1 MIPPMLRLAVVI
13 PTLNAA
19 ATLPSV
25 LAALVSGDAIERE
38 MVVVDGGSDDGT
50 PALAESLGARV
61 VTASKGRGSQ
71 LAAGAAATSAPWL
84 LFLHADTRLQAG
96 WSRDVLAF
104 ANEAANRG
112 KAAVF
117 RFALDDQARG
127 ARRLERLVAWRTR
140 VLGLPY
146 GDQGFLISRELY
158 NDIGG
163 FRALPL
169 MEDVDIVRRLG
180 RARLVSLPS
189 AAITSARRYQG
200 GGYFLRSVRNVTCL
214 CLYFLGV
221 PPRWLVRFY
230 G

>member
-1 MIPPMLRLAVVI
+1 MLRLAVVI

-25 LAALVSGDAIERE
+25 LMALASGDAIERE
-38 MVVVDGGSDDGT
+38 MVVVDGGSVDGT
-50 PALAESLGARV
+50 PDLAESLGARV
-61 VTASKGRGSQ
+61 ITASKGRGGQ
-71 LAAGAAATSAPWL
+71 LAAGAAATEAPWL

-96 WSRDVLAF
+96 WSGDVLAF
-104 ANEAANRG
+104 ADDAANRD

-117 RFALDDQARG
+117 RFALDDNAEG

-146 GDQGFLISRELY
+146 GDQGLLVSRALY

-163 FRALPL
+163 FHALPL

-180 RARLVSLPS
+180 RARIVTLPS
-189 AAITSARRYQG
+189 AAETSAKRYQG
-200 GGYFLRSVRNVTCL
+200 SYFLRSARNVTCL
-214 CLYFLGV
+214 CLYFVGV
-221 PPRWLVRFY
+221 PPRWLVRLY

>member
-1 MIPPMLRLAVVI
+1 MLRLSVVI

-19 ATLPSV
+19 ATLPTT

-50 PALAESLGARV
+50 PALAETLGATV
-61 VTASKGRGSQ
+61 VAASKGRGGQ
-71 LAAGAAATSAPWL
+71 LAAGAAATEAPWL

-96 WSRDVLAF
+96 WSGDVLAF
-104 ANEAANRG
+104 AGDAANRD

-117 RFALDDQARG
+117 RFALDDQVDG
-127 ARRLERLVAWRTR
+127 ARRLERRVAWRTR

-146 GDQGFLISRELY
+146 GDQGLLISRALY
-158 NDIGG
+158 SDIGG
-163 FRALPL
+163 FRAMPL

-180 RARLVSLPS
+180 RARLVTLPS
-189 AAITSARRYQG
+189 AAVTSAERYRG
-200 GGYFLRSVRNVTCL
+200 SYFWRSARNVTCL
-214 CLYFLGV
+214 CLYFVGV
-221 PPRWLVRFY
+221 PPRWLVRLY